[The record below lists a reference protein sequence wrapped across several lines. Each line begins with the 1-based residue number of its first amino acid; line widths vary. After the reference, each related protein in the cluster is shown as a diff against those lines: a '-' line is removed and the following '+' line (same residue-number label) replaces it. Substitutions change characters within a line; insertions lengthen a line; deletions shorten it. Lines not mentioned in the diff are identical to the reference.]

1 MSETSASR
9 PDASKTKA
17 FAERVFGDFRAALVS
32 MLCSLGDRLGLF
44 AALASG
50 PATSEEFAARA
61 GIHERYAREWL
72 SGLTAAGYLAYD
84 ASTQQFSLPAEH
96 VPVLAQEPTP
106 FSAGYAF
113 QHLFGWMG
121 MLEEYARAFRNG
133 EGIPQSAYSQ
143 DMWQAMERSSA
154 IWVKYAL
161 VRKWLPRMPDVLAKL
176 ERGAVVADVGCGH
189 ANALIR
195 LAQTFPQSSFV
206 GYDAFAPTVEA
217 ARANVVAAG
226 LAECIRIEYCDAA
239 EGLPETFDV
248 IATFDV
254 IHDAAQPAKLLRSI
268 RQGLRPEGRYVCLE
282 PKSAGTLEENLGP
295 IPAMWYACSLFYCMS
310 QSLANGGVALGAMG
324 TPEAALRDL
333 CQQAGFSALRSIETD
348 DPSLALYEV
357 RP

>member
-1 MSETSASR
+1 MSDTPTSR
-9 PDASKTKA
+9 PDASATKA

-44 AALASG
+44 TALATG
-50 PATSEEFAARA
+50 PATSAEFAARA

-84 ASTQQFSLPAEH
+84 ATTQQFRLPPEH
-96 VPVLAQEPTP
+96 APVLAQEPTP

-121 MLEEYARAFRNG
+121 MMEDYARAFQDG
-133 EGIPQSAYSQ
+133 KGIPQAAYSQ

-176 ERGAVVADVGCGH
+176 ERGAAVADVGCGR

-195 LAQTFPQSSFV
+195 LAQAFPHSSFV

-217 ARANVVAAG
+217 ARANVAAAG
-226 LAECIRIEYCDAA
+226 LAERIRIELCDAA
-239 EGLPETFDV
+239 EGLPETFDI

-254 IHDAAQPAKLLRSI
+254 IHDAAQPLKLLQAM
-268 RQGLRPEGRYVCLE
+268 RQALRPEGLYVCLE
-282 PKSAGTLEENLGP
+282 PKSAGTLEENVGP
-295 IPAMWYACSLFYCMS
+295 FPAMWYACSLFYCMS
-310 QSLANGGVALGAMG
+310 QSLANDGAALGAMG
-324 TPEAALRDL
+324 TPEAALREL
-333 CQQAGFSALRSIETD
+333 CQQAGFGTLRSVETD

-357 RP
+357 RA

>member
-9 PDASKTKA
+9 PDARATKA
-17 FAERVFGDFRAALVS
+17 FAERVFGDFRAALVG

-44 AALASG
+44 AALAEG

-84 ASTQQFSLPAEH
+84 PATQHFSLPPEH
-96 VPVLAQEPTP
+96 APVLAQEPTP

-121 MLEEYARAFRNG
+121 MMEEYARAFQDG
-133 EGIPQSAYSQ
+133 KGIPQSAYSQ

-161 VRKWLPRMPDVLAKL
+161 VRKWLPRMPDVQAKL
-176 ERGAVVADVGCGH
+176 ERGAAVADVGCGR
-189 ANALIR
+189 ANALLR
-195 LAQTFPQSSFV
+195 LAQAFPQSSFV

-217 ARANVVAAG
+217 ARTNAAAAG
-226 LAECIRIEYCDAA
+226 LAERIRIELCDAA
-239 EGLPETFDV
+239 EGLPEKYDV
-248 IATFDV
+248 ITTFDV
-254 IHDAAQPAKLLRSI
+254 IHDAAQPLKLLQSI
-268 RQGLRPEGRYVCLE
+268 RRALRRGGLYVCLE
-282 PKSAGTLEENLGP
+282 PKSAGTLEENIGP
-295 IPAMWYACSLFYCMS
+295 FPAMWYACSLFYCMS
-310 QSLANGGVALGAMG
+310 QSLANGGAALGAMG

-333 CQQAGFSALRSIETD
+333 CQQAGFSALRSVETD

-357 RP
+357 RA

>member
-9 PDASKTKA
+9 PDARATKA

-44 AALASG
+44 VALASG

-84 ASTQQFSLPAEH
+84 PATQQFSLPPEH
-96 VPVLAQEPTP
+96 APVLAQEPTP

-121 MLEEYARAFRNG
+121 MMEDYAHAFQDG
-133 EGIPQSAYSQ
+133 KGISQAAYSQ

-161 VRKWLPRMPDVLAKL
+161 VRKWLPRMPDVQAKL
-176 ERGAVVADVGCGH
+176 ERGAAVADVGCGR

-195 LAQTFPQSSFV
+195 LAQAFPQSSFV
-206 GYDAFAPTVEA
+206 GYDAFTPMVEA
-217 ARANVVAAG
+217 ARANVAAAG
-226 LAECIRIEYCDAA
+226 LAERIRIEHCNAA
-239 EGLPETFDV
+239 EGLPETFDI

-254 IHDAAQPAKLLRSI
+254 IHDAAQPLKLLQAI
-268 RQGLRPEGRYVCLE
+268 RQALRPEGLYVCLE
-282 PKSAGTLEENLGP
+282 PKSAGTLEENIGP
-295 IPAMWYACSLFYCMS
+295 FPAMWYACSLFYCMS
-310 QSLANGGVALGAMG
+310 QSLANDGAALGAMG

-333 CQQAGFSALRSIETD
+333 CQQAGFGALRSIETD

-357 RP
+357 RA